1 MKILCVFGEHNYGD
15 PARGHGY
22 EYSNFLPALRN
33 LGHEV
38 DLFDSFSRSRYT
50 NFAALN
56 RALLKKVDDFRPDL
70 VFCVL
75 MGYEIWLE
83 TFALIRNSGIRLLNW
98 GTDDSWKYEQFSRH
112 VAFAFDVWVTTSFQA
127 LQKAQRD
134 GLNHFVL
141 SQWAARA
148 DYLREPLPASACRY
162 PVSFVG
168 SAYGNRSRW
177 IAKLAASGI
186 EVACF
191 GHGWPAGPVAAQ
203 DIPRIVRDS
212 VVSLNFA
219 DSGLHIQGLRPYRS
233 RQIKARVFEVPG
245 AGGCLLTEVTEYL
258 DHYYI
263 FGNEIE
269 IFLDIDDLVKK
280 IRHLIECAD
289 YRDTMAQAGYRRTL
303 AWHTY
308 EQRFNEVLQYLP
320 QPQQVVSIDFAYF
333 ESIAARHRLNAA
345 SRLLRSL
352 LLLPFQL
359 IWG

>member
-1 MKILCVFGEHNYGD
+1 
-15 PARGHGY
+15 
-22 EYSNFLPALRN
+22 
-33 LGHEV
+33 
-38 DLFDSFSRSRYT
+38 
-50 NFAALN
+50 
-56 RALLKKVDDFRPDL
+56 FRPDL

-83 TFALIRNSGIRLLNW
+83 TFALIRKSGIRLLNW

-134 GLNHFVL
+134 GLNPFML
-141 SQWAARA
+141 SQWAARG
-148 DYLREPLPASACRY
+148 DSLREPLPASACRY

-177 IAKLAASGI
+177 IAELAASGI

-203 DIPRIVRDS
+203 DIPRIVRES

-219 DSGLHIQGLRPYRS
+219 DSGLHFQGLRPYRS

-245 AGGCLLTEVTEYL
+245 AGGCLLTEATEYL
-258 DHYYI
+258 DHYYKLDS
-263 FGNEIE
+263 EIE
-269 IFLDIDDLVKK
+269 MFQDIGDLARK
-280 IRHLIECAD
+280 IRHLLEYLD

-308 EQRFNEVLQYLP
+308 EQRFNEVLQCLP
-320 QPQQVVSIDFAYF
+320 QPQQVVSIDFASF
-333 ESIAARHRLNAA
+333 ETTAARHRLNAA
-345 SRLLRSL
+345 SRVLRSL
-352 LLLPFQL
+352 LILPFQL
-359 IWG
+359 IWGQRRGARAARRLFFELSWRFAGKSTYTAAGWLGRWFYNES